1 MEGDNASI
9 ASDVP
14 KLIIV
19 RPRKDLAAETAH
31 EPYACMGI
39 VFGSWRG
46 GDGIGGGVELRE
58 HEHEHEQEW
67 AVERTFID
75 HGTALFH
82 HHGTRT
88 GRRHDRELDLEWRK
102 LELPPKGDPRTREW
116 ANHGHHFRVSR
127 ATRRRRV
134 DQKELDRAFTNTSS
148 FVRRS
153 IFKKREN
160 SKRARGNGRV

>member
-58 HEHEHEQEW
+58 MRWQHN
-67 AVERTFID
+67 RSD
-75 HGTALFH
+75 D
-82 HHGTRT
+82 HGTRT